1 MKLKVKAENTNYV
14 AKVIRLNEL
23 RPHPN
28 ANKLQIASVLGYN
41 VITGLDAKKGD
52 WYVYFPL
59 ECTINKNYL
68 SWSNSFSDAE
78 LNKDTKKKGFFPS
91 SGRVKAVKLRSV
103 ASEGYIVP
111 LSDLFNWFE
120 ANCLKID
127 IDAFAEGTDFDTVDN
142 ILICSKYINEAALR
156 KLQNE
161 TNREANKGKKAVRV
175 SKILPNQFRVAED
188 TSALKRNIQNINP
201 TDLISISY
209 KLHGCNGSM
218 GKVLCRRPLNWYE
231 KLLKKIGIKIDESQY
246 DLVYAS
252 RRIIK
257 NAYADKVS
265 NSFYD
270 MDVWKLMADKYK
282 DTLKN
287 GITLYGEIVN
297 QLPNGK
303 WIQNSYDY
311 GIAEKQCEFFVYR
324 ITYTN
329 PSGDVFEFSRPQ
341 IDRYCFKAGLKTVPL
356 FYYGLAKDW
365 DSSISTDEHWHKNF
379 LEKLIAKYNEKDC
392 YICKNKVPEE
402 GVVLVKESDFYEAYK
417 LKSAKFLEKES
428 ENLDKGETNI
438 EDEESNAPQ
447 P

>member
-1 MKLKVKAENTNYV
+1 MKLQVKAENTNYV

-59 ECTINKNYL
+59 ECAINKNYL

-120 ANCLKID
+120 TNCVKID
-127 IDAFAEGTDFDTVDN
+127 IDAFTEGVDFDTVDN
-142 ILICSKYINEAALR
+142 ILVCAKYINEAALR
-156 KLQNE
+156 KMEQE
-161 TNREANKGKKAVRV
+161 ANREKNKGKKAVRV
-175 SKILPNQFRVAED
+175 SKIIENQYRVAED
-188 TSALKRNIQNINP
+188 TSALKRNVQNINP
-201 TDLISISY
+201 ADLISISY
-209 KLHGCNGSM
+209 KMHGCNGSM

-231 KLLKKIGIKIDESQY
+231 KLLKKIGVKIDDKHY

-252 RRIIK
+252 RRILK

-265 NSFYD
+265 QSFYD

-303 WIQNSYDY
+303 WIQGNFDY
-311 GIAEKQCEFFVYR
+311 GIPEKQCEFFVYR

-329 PSGDVFEFSRPQ
+329 PSGDIFEFSRPQ
-341 IDRYCFKAGLKTVPL
+341 IDRYCSKAGLKVVPL

-365 DSSISTDEHWHKNF
+365 DATVSIDEHWHKNF
-379 LEKLIAKYNEKDC
+379 LEKLILKYNEKDC
-392 YICKNKVPEE
+392 YMCINKVPCE
-402 GVVLVKESDFYEAYK
+402 GIVLVKESDFFEAYK
-417 LKSAKFLEKES
+417 LKSMSFLARES
-428 ENLDKGETNI
+428 EELDSGKVDIETAENVAI
-438 EDEESNAPQ
+438 E
-447 P
+447 

>member
-1 MKLKVKAENTNYV
+1 MSLKIKAENSNY
-14 AKVIRLNEL
+14 AAAVIKIGE
-23 RPHPN
+23 PQKHPN
-28 ANKLQIASVLGYN
+28 ADKLAIVSCRGYS
-41 VITGLDAKKGD
+41 VITSNSVKSGQLF
-52 WYVYFPL
+52 VFFPI
-59 ECTINKNYL
+59 ECAINKEYL

-78 LNKDTKKKGFFPS
+78 LNQDTKKKGFFPS
-91 SGRVKAVKLRSV
+91 SGRVKMVRLRGV
-103 ASEGYIVP
+103 GSEGYIVP
-111 LSDLFNWFE
+111 LSDIFNWLE
-120 ANCLKID
+120 SKKIKID
-127 IDAFAEGTDFDTVDN
+127 IDAFAEGTDFDTIDD
-142 ILICSKYINEAALR
+142 ILICEKYVNINELR
-156 KLQNE
+156 KLARMAEQ
-161 TNREANKGKKAVRV
+161 EANKGKKAVRV
-175 SKILPNQFRVAED
+175 SKIFPNQFRVAED
-188 TSALKRNIQNINP
+188 TSALKRNIQSINP

-231 KLLKKIGIKIDESQY
+231 KLLKKIGIKIDDSHY

-252 RRIIK
+252 RRVIK

-265 NSFYD
+265 DSYYD
-270 MDVWKLMADKYK
+270 MDAWKIIADRYK

-329 PSGDVFEFSRPQ
+329 PSGDIFEFSRPQ
-341 IDRYCFKAGLKTVPL
+341 IDRYCSKAGLKVVPL

-365 DSSISTDEHWHKNF
+365 DVTVPIDEHWHKNF

-392 YICKNKVPEE
+392 YMCVNKVPEE
-402 GVVLVKESDFYEAYK
+402 GIVLVKESDFFEAYK
-417 LKSAKFLEKES
+417 LKSLKFLGQES
-428 ENLDKGETNI
+428 ENLDKGESNM
-438 EDEESNAPQ
+438 EDEEASLPPA
-447 P
+447 